1 MESFSHV
8 SLRALRALCVLHVA
22 AAWSRGGAPPV
33 RSQSIRRAADDGA
46 PLPTVEE
53 AIAGAFREVMQQQEQ
68 TITAKEETIAGLREQ
83 LAAARS
89 PRRSPMKDEEVLSA
103 TTSKR

>member
-1 MESFSHV
+1 MFAPSAP
-8 SLRALRALCVLHVA
+8 LGRALCVLHVA

-53 AIAGAFREVMQQQEQ
+53 AIAGAEGYDGPGIVDPYYMHPD
-68 TITAKEETIAGLREQ
+68 TYPMLHDWTAERAPR
-83 LAAARS
+83 ASA
-89 PRRSPMKDEEVLSA
+89 RRSNA
-103 TTSKR
+103 